1 MMSLMPTA
9 MPRSGPSDVQTCS
22 ARHTNAPMT
31 LSCSSIAVRDCSIA
45 ASGERAPE
53 AIRAWSSTSDI
64 ISSIPP
70 RPRPDAFTRAAR
82 RGASG
87 PRKRAQR
94 DIFIDHTLKL
104 SHTHCSGGCMDQ
116 RTPGTPHL
124 TEAQRI
130 DWLRLIRSD
139 NVGPRTFR
147 SLINHFGSA
156 RAALERLPELARRG
170 GAARSGRICSEED
183 ARIEIAASDRIGVSL
198 LAPGESGYPPR
209 LAALEDAPPLL
220 GVRGALE
227 VLMRP
232 MIAIVG
238 SRNAS
243 GAGLKF
249 AGTIARDL
257 GEAGFI
263 IVSGLARGI
272 DQAAHRASLA
282 SGTVAV
288 LAGGHDRIYPPE
300 HEELLTQ
307 LLEAGGAAI
316 SEMPVGHVP
325 RARDF
330 PRRNRLI
337 SGTALG
343 VVVVEAAHRSG
354 SLITA
359 RIAAEQGREVFAV
372 PGSPLDPRA
381 AGTNDLI
388 KQGATLVTEAADVVN
403 AVAPI
408 MERPLMRTANE
419 PDSEPFE
426 SDPQGHDRD
435 QITGLLG
442 PAPVTIDD
450 LVRMS
455 GASPA
460 IVRTVLL
467 ELELAGRLERHGGGL
482 VSLL

>member
-1 MMSLMPTA
+1 M
-9 MPRSGPSDVQTCS
+9 D
-22 ARHTNAPMT
+22 
-31 LSCSSIAVRDCSIA
+31 
-45 ASGERAPE
+45 
-53 AIRAWSSTSDI
+53 AINRNVE
-64 ISSIPP
+64 
-70 RPRPDAFTRAAR
+70 
-82 RGASG
+82 
-87 PRKRAQR
+87 
-94 DIFIDHTLKL
+94 
-104 SHTHCSGGCMDQ
+104 
-116 RTPGTPHL
+116 L
-124 TEAQRI
+124 TEADRI
-130 DWLRLIRSD
+130 DRLRLIRSD

-147 SLINHFGSA
+147 SLVDHFGSA
-156 RAALERLPELARRG
+156 RAALERLPDLARRG
-170 GAARSGRICSEED
+170 GASRSGRICSVDEAKAEL
-183 ARIEIAASDRIGVSL
+183 AASRKFGIAW
-198 LAPGESGYPPR
+198 LAPGENGYPDR
-209 LAALEDAPPLL
+209 LATLDDAPPLL
-220 GVRGALE
+220 AVRGDDAT
-227 VLMRP
+227 LMRP

-249 AGTIARDL
+249 AGQLARGL

-263 IVSGLARGI
+263 IISGLARGV
-272 DQAAHRASLA
+272 DQAAHRASVET
-282 SGTVAV
+282 GTIAV
-288 LAGGHDRIYPPE
+288 LAGGHDCIYPPE
-300 HEELLTQ
+300 HGDLLTAI
-307 LLEAGGAAI
+307 LDHSGAAI
-316 SEMPVGHVP
+316 SEMPLGHEP

-337 SGTALG
+337 SGAAFG

-359 RIAAEQGREVFAV
+359 RMAAEQGREVFAV

-388 KQGATLVTEAADVVN
+388 KQGATLVTEAADIIN

-408 MERPLMRTANE
+408 MERPLMHPAGE

-426 SDPQGHDRD
+426 SDPQGQDRD

-442 PAPVTIDD
+442 PVPISIDD

>member
-1 MMSLMPTA
+1 
-9 MPRSGPSDVQTCS
+9 
-22 ARHTNAPMT
+22 
-31 LSCSSIAVRDCSIA
+31 
-45 ASGERAPE
+45 
-53 AIRAWSSTSDI
+53 
-64 ISSIPP
+64 
-70 RPRPDAFTRAAR
+70 
-82 RGASG
+82 
-87 PRKRAQR
+87 
-94 DIFIDHTLKL
+94 
-104 SHTHCSGGCMDQ
+104 MDQ

-198 LAPGESGYPPR
+198 LAPGKAGYPPR
-209 LAALEDAPPLL
+209 LAVLEDAPPLL

-232 MIAIVG
+232 IIAIVG

-249 AGTIARDL
+249 AGTIAARS
-257 GEAGFI
+257 GRGRVSSS
-263 IVSGLARGI
+263 VSGLARGI

-282 SGTVAV
+282 SGTIAV

-300 HEELLTQ
+300 HED
-307 LLEAGGAAI
+307 LLERLLDAGGAAI

-388 KQGATLVTEAADVVN
+388 KQGATLTTEASDVIN
-403 AVAPI
+403 AVEPI
-408 MERPLMRTANE
+408 MGRPVELEE
-419 PDSEPFE
+419 PDHEPLAAEPDATDRGRVVE
-426 SDPQGHDRD
+426 SARAKPC
-435 QITGLLG
+435 
-442 PAPVTIDD
+442 
-450 LVRMS
+450 S
-455 GASPA
+455 
-460 IVRTVLL
+460 
-467 ELELAGRLERHGGGL
+467 AG
-482 VSLL
+482 